1 MIVDKWWREGT
12 IRGKFG
18 DKRLSIVKSGDTS
31 PSDHD
36 GVRGI
41 VM

>member
-1 MIVDKWWREGT
+1 M

-18 DKRLSIVKSGDTS
+18 DKRLSIVKSSDAS
-31 PSDHD
+31 PSGCD